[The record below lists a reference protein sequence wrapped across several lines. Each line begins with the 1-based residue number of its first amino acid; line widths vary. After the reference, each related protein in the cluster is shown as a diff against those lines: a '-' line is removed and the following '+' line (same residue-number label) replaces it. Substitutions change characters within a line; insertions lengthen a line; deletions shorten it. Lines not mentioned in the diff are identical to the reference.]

1 MSEIDTI
8 GHLLQVREQHMA
20 RLGALQSEN
29 DALRNSGDLYG
40 AQKHAEEHSHKGLE
54 LASLDDEIR
63 KRRENLS
70 ASLKNGNYLTDAAPM
85 ESFDFSEDGIKAKTS
100 QALSAVFGEP
110 VDVTAG
116 AEGVNRVKLSFFQPD
131 KQEELL
137 VQQYGEKN
145 VRSQNVGGKRHT
157 FVHEGNLWK
166 PVNPLGAEFGDLAA
180 IPGEIFPMATGI
192 AGSIAGAG
200 ATATP
205 FGAAAGGAAGYA
217 AGGTLQDALMSA
229 VFNVNYDFA
238 ESLGKRSLEGMAG
251 MAIEYPMGKIM
262 AGQIAKRAARGS
274 SKDTL
279 LDVYRREEDFLNS
292 EGFGVRIAGFA
303 SSGSEKA
310 ARRVAAAQRRPLSSL
325 GRDYNAAMERM
336 EALKTEIPGPDKA
349 AQLYQSGIR
358 NLQHSMDQTANIV
371 GAFNKEAADAMS
383 RDYRQRLGKL
393 VRPEQGGERV
403 AIGERLQQAMQAAE
417 STANDIKNQTYK
429 AFHEKASQN
438 GVSVDPIKFAESVE
452 KEYLKKHRRNAEVD
466 GVLRRIRERPE
477 NEKKLQEVL
486 AQIPEAATNDE
497 KRALIKLA
505 RELKQNAGPLDSVSL
520 HNYVRE
526 FKQAHPAD
534 LLATGPQKEAA
545 GWASSAADRYMKTA
559 FERSGLGND
568 WAQATA
574 VYDNRMFLERQQLG
588 GILKETFGRADLTPS
603 QFVNSAIS
611 DPRITTDLLGEIRRN
626 VPAQYDAF
634 RTGLQEAYLR
644 KIGLDAPDSIGK
656 SGFAFDKDQV
666 MALFS
671 FDSMGRPSPYG
682 GKRMV
687 GILEDLSKDAKKYRV
702 DVSKLKVEDINAL
715 RDAMGD
721 KQFGITK
728 RAIINRAK
736 AEREAEI
743 LKNNALMKTAMNG
756 HPVAVQSHEFPAA
769 MWDAPTRDIAKV
781 FGKFGPTGQKT
792 LRGDFAEYLFA
803 RYPAN
808 GKYGTNGNMLW
819 DGEKLLLDIAE
830 RPAIEA
836 NMRLVLGDQFTNK
849 VLSSSKLM
857 KAIEGS
863 QTGGAQTKARGL
875 ITNHGITAYLGT
887 DKMIE
892 KFADRWHA
900 ALYRSGN
907 HPLLGKAAKDV
918 TDFAYA
924 EEYAKAVAKV
934 ATGTGGITAL
944 TMTGRHDP
952 NWGAY
957 LGETFGIMPDETK
970 RREEM
975 GDERREG
982 LIPSSR

>member
-1 MSEIDTI
+1 
-8 GHLLQVREQHMA
+8 MA
-20 RLGALQSEN
+20 QLGALQAEN
-29 DALRNSGDLYG
+29 DALRNAGDLYG
-40 AQKHAEEHSHKGLE
+40 AQKHAEEHSPKLME
-54 LASLDDEIR
+54 LSAIDDEIG

-70 ASLKNGNYLTDAAPM
+70 ASLKNGNYLTDTAPM
-85 ESFDFSEDGIKAKTS
+85 ESFDFSEDGIKNKTS
-100 QALSAVFGEP
+100 QALSALFGEP
-110 VDVTAG
+110 VDVTKG
-116 AEGVNRVKLSFFQPD
+116 ADGVSRVKLSFFQPD
-131 KQEELL
+131 KQEVILA
-137 VQQYGEKN
+137 QQYGEKN
-145 VRSQNVGGKRHT
+145 VRNQNIGGKRHT
-157 FVHEGNLWK
+157 FVFEGGSWK
-166 PVNPLGAEFGDLAA
+166 PVNPMGAEIGDLSAF
-180 IPGEIFPMATGI
+180 PGEIFPMATGI

-205 FGAAAGGAAGYA
+205 FGAAVGGAAGYA

-238 ESLGKRSLEGMAG
+238 ESLGKRSMEGLAG
-251 MAIEYPMGKIM
+251 AAIEYPMGKM
-262 AGQIAKRAARGS
+262 VAGPIAKRAARKNS
-274 SKDTL
+274 RDTL

-292 EGFGVRIAGFA
+292 EGFGIRIAGFA
-303 SSGSEKA
+303 SSGSEKS
-310 ARRVAAAQRRPLSSL
+310 ARRVAAAQRRPLSTM

-336 EALKTEIPGPDKA
+336 EALKTEIPAPDKA
-349 AQLYQSGIR
+349 AQLYQSGLR
-358 NLQHSMDQTANIV
+358 NLQHSMEQTANII
-371 GAFNKEAADAMS
+371 GAFNKEAADAIN

-393 VRPEQGGERV
+393 VRPEQGGERIS
-403 AIGERLQQAMQAAE
+403 IGERLQQAMQAAE

-452 KEYLKKHRRNAEVD
+452 KEYLKKHRRNPEVD

-486 AQIPEAATNDE
+486 AKIPTAATNDE
-497 KRALIKLA
+497 KRALIKQA
-505 RELKQNAGPLDSVSL
+505 RELKQNAGPLDSISL

-545 GWASSAADRYMKTA
+545 GWASSAADRYMKNA
-559 FERSGLGND
+559 FERAGLGSD

-603 QFVNSAIS
+603 QFVDKAIS

-626 VPAQYDAF
+626 VPAQYDSF

-644 KIGLDAPDSIGK
+644 KIGLDSPDSIGK
-656 SGFAFDKDQV
+656 NGFNFDKDQV
-666 MALFS
+666 MALYG
-671 FDSMGRPSPYG
+671 FDSMGRPSPAN

-687 GILEDLSKDAKKYRV
+687 GMLESLSKDAKKYRV
-702 DVSKLKVEDINAL
+702 DISKLKIEDIDAL
-715 RDAMGD
+715 RGTLSD
-721 KQFGITK
+721 KQFGIAKT
-728 RAIINRAK
+728 AILKRAK

-769 MWDAPTRDIAKV
+769 MWNAPTRDIAKV

-808 GKYGTNGNMLW
+808 GKYGPNGNMLW

-836 NMRLVLGDQFTNK
+836 NMRLVLGDQFTNR
-849 VLSSSKLM
+849 VLSSSRLM
-857 KAIEGS
+857 KSIEGS
-863 QTGGAQTKARGL
+863 QVGGAQTKARGL

-900 ALYRSGN
+900 ALYRAGN
-907 HPLLGKAAKDV
+907 HPLLGKTAKDV

-924 EEYAKAVAKV
+924 EEYAKSIAKV
-934 ATGTGGITAL
+934 STVTSGITAL

-957 LGETFGIMPDETK
+957 LGETFGVMPDETK
-970 RREEM
+970 RREKF
-975 GDERREG
+975 GDERHEG
-982 LIPSSR
+982 LAPFIGGGFAK